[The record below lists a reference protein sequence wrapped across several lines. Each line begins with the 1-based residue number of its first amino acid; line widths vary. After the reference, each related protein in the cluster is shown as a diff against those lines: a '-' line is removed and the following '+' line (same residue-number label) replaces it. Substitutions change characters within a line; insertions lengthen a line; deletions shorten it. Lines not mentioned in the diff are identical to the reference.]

1 MYEQKRNNRR
11 NRWGR
16 HKHDDD
22 ERSYEVVHGNCRVR
36 RLRSLGQRQH
46 IPVELIHT
54 ALVECHRSIFQ
65 GELVRNHSERAFL
78 VRCTGDLEKCTSPIA
93 PVEADA
99 KQKQNGI
106 DDTLGDVAPQCCEDE
121 ITSVQALISCH
132 QPRANGE
139 RKCHD
144 QAKENLTECVAGID
158 ELEGVRHNIALHL

>member
-1 MYEQKRNNRR
+1 MPQAKGCLSAVQDIVIYEQKRNNRR

-106 DDTLGDVAPQCCEDE
+106 DDTLGDVAP
-121 ITSVQALISCH
+121 
-132 QPRANGE
+132 
-139 RKCHD
+139 
-144 QAKENLTECVAGID
+144 
-158 ELEGVRHNIALHL
+158 